1 MGSRYKSNIRTREW
15 KLGFLNFLKAKK
27 GPKKEET
34 PESSANFEQLP
45 PLSTES
51 ELYSELPNLPEAPET
66 PGFPEIELPPP
77 LKGLGDFD
85 FPEGMGGETG
95 KEPTQ
100 RFAEIKPASHRGIE
114 PLIPEWP
121 KAAEPK
127 LPDLPAMPEAQE
139 EKPWENTPANVPELQ
154 LQIGSGRLQI
164 PPSGIVPVPE
174 PKHNFGG
181 NLISH
186 KNSFFLKADDFR
198 MISEDI
204 DTIIRSQ
211 KKHHKLTDIKK
222 EENAQFERMSFI
234 IEDAQRKLMHVDRTL
249 FE

>member
-1 MGSRYKSNIRTREW
+1 M
-15 KLGFLNFLKAKK
+15 GFLNFLKAKK

-77 LKGLGDFD
+77 LKGLDDFE

-95 KEPTQ
+95 NKPTQ
-100 RFAEIKPASHRGIE
+100 GFAEIQPVAKYGQYKPTAEQIGASPIAHSAHRGIE

-127 LPDLPAMPEAQE
+127 LPDLPAIPEAPE
-139 EKPWENTPANVPELQ
+139 GKPWENIPADVPELQ
-154 LQIGSGRLQI
+154 ISG
-164 PPSGIVPVPE
+164 
-174 PKHNFGG
+174 PKPKPGFGG

-186 KNSFFLKADDFR
+186 KNSFFLKAEDFR
-198 MISEDI
+198 MISDDI
-204 DTIIRSQ
+204 DSIIRSQ